1 MLITAVKKNTK
12 IKIGIHLFLIVVLL
26 PLIPL
31 NNLAMAVNTK
41 NTRKSIQQAVPNS
54 EYGKLPPQALDLEDA
69 VLGAIMLE
77 KDAIIA
83 VMDIIKPETFY
94 KDAHQKIF
102 SVVLDLS
109 QNLQPIDILT
119 VTEELRRR
127 DQLDEV
133 GGPFYITQ
141 LTSRVASAAHIE
153 YHSRIIAQKY
163 IQRELIRVSSEIQ
176 SKAYDDSVD
185 VNDLIDF
192 SESELFKVAEGNI
205 KKETTKINVLI
216 KEAISQIEEAGKRED
231 GLSGVPSGYTNL
243 DRVTSG
249 WQRSDLVIIA
259 ARPSMGKT
267 AFVLSMT
274 KNIAVDHNRGVALFS
289 LEMAS
294 VQLVNRLIVSE
305 TGLPSEKIRNG
316 RLEPFEW
323 EQLEY
328 RIKKLVDAPIYIDD
342 TPAISVFELRAKC
355 RRLMSQHDIDIIIID
370 YLQLMTGTSDN
381 KGNREQEVSMISRS
395 LKAIAKELNV
405 PIIALS
411 QLNRSVE
418 LRSGTKR
425 PQLSDLRESG
435 AIEQDADM
443 VLFIHRPE
451 KYGIIEDEDGNSTR
465 GMAEIILAKHRN
477 GALADI
483 KLRFREEFA
492 RFEDLDSEFITSI
505 QEDSEKNGGAR
516 TYGSKMN
523 KDDGSKE
530 KDIFDLGRN
539 VNFENEAPF

>member
-1 MLITAVKKNTK
+1 LCIITFDSLKNESK
-12 IKIGIHLFLIVVLL
+12 MV
-26 PLIPL
+26 
-31 NNLAMAVNTK
+31 ANTK
-41 NTRKSIQQAVPNS
+41 NTKKAVQKAVPNS
-54 EYGKLPPQALDLEDA
+54 EYGKLPPQALDLEEA

-77 KDAIIA
+77 KDAIIS
-83 VMDIIKPETFY
+83 VMDIIRPDSFY
-94 KDAHQKIF
+94 KDSHQKIF
-102 SVVLDLS
+102 SAVLDLS
-109 QNLQPIDILT
+109 QALQPIDILT

-133 GGPFYITQ
+133 GGPFYITT
-141 LTSRVASAAHIE
+141 LTSKVASAAHIE
-153 YHSRIIAQKY
+153 FHARIIAQKY

-176 SKAYDDSVD
+176 TKAYDDSLD

-205 KKETTKINVLI
+205 KKETTKINILI
-216 KEAISQIEEAGKRED
+216 QEAISQIEEAAKRED
-231 GLSGVPSGYTNL
+231 GLSGVPSGFTKL

-249 WQRSDLVIIA
+249 WQKSDLVIIA

-267 AFVLSMT
+267 AFVLSMA
-274 KNIAVDHNRGVALFS
+274 KNMAVDHNRSVALFS
-289 LEMAS
+289 LEMSS

-305 TGLPSEKIRNG
+305 TELPSDKIRNG

-328 RIKKLVDAPIYIDD
+328 RIKKLVEAPIYIDD

-355 RRLMSQHDIDIIIID
+355 RRLMSQQKIDIIIID
-370 YLQLMTGTSDN
+370 YLQLMTGTNDN
-381 KGNREQEVSMISRS
+381 KGNREQEVSLISRS
-395 LKAIAKELNV
+395 LKGIAKELNV
-405 PIIALS
+405 PILALS

-451 KYGIIEDEDGNSTR
+451 KYGLTEDEDGNSLI

-483 KLRFREEFA
+483 KLKFRNELA
-492 RFEDLDSEFITSI
+492 KFEDY
-505 QEDSEKNGGAR
+505 EDDYAAVTADESLKNGGAL
-516 TYGSKMN
+516 TFGSKMN
-523 KDDGSKE
+523 KDKDSKN
-530 KDIFDLGRN
+530 KDIFGLGHN
-539 VNFENEAPF
+539 SNFDNEAPF